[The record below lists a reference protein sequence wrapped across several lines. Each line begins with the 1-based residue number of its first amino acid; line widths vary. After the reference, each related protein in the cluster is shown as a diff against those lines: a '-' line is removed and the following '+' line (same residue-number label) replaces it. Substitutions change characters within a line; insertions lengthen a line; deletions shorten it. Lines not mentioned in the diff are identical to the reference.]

1 MRLKTVRIIVEPQRR
16 TSGRW
21 AKAMRGKL
29 RNAVNSEVISFSNW
43 ETLGRVLSSP
53 RLQIL
58 AAIPVI
64 MPNSIAGLARAL
76 RRDFKNIHSDV
87 QFLASLGLIELRESG
102 PRKTLKPLP
111 KFRGIEIGWEETPA
125 TDLRKRSS

>member
-1 MRLKTVRIIVEPQRR
+1 MRLKTVRIMVEPQRQ
-16 TSGRW
+16 TSARW

-29 RNAVNSEVISFSNW
+29 GNAGNSEVISFSNW
-43 ETLGRVLSSP
+43 ETLGRVLSPP

-58 AAIPVI
+58 AAITVI

-87 QFLASLGLIELRESG
+87 QFLASLGLIELRQSG
-102 PRKTLKPLP
+102 PRKTLKPRP
-111 KFRGIEIGWEETPA
+111 KFRGIEIGWEQTPA
-125 TDLRKRSS
+125 TDLKKRTA